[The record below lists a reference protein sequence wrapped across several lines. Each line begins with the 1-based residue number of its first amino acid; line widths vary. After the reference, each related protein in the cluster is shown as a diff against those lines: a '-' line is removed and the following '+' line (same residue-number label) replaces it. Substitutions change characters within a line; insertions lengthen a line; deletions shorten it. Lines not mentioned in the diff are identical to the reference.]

1 MRTWSRMLLQDM
13 DMVSLDE
20 TTQDKIDKISQRFTL
35 SEGIRLS

>member
-1 MRTWSRMLLQDM
+1 MRTWSRMLLQ